1 MAILLFVLGI
11 LSMVFLTVMLIFYY
25 DFMSEFS
32 PNEIKYKISFKQ
44 FYEWYQ
50 QNKNSLSMYYEAIG
64 FYHRDNYCYDI
75 ELYLDTCNIYG
86 NYYYFSFFDFVQ
98 YVLFITWNVFFDK
111 YSIDKSKFVDKTK
124 EENPLMRNTK

>member
-1 MAILLFVLGI
+1 MTILLFVLGI

-50 QNKNSLSMYYEAIG
+50 KNKDCLSVSDATVG
-64 FYHRDNYCYDI
+64 FYHSDKYYYDI
-75 ELYLDTCNIYG
+75 ELYLDTCKIFDE
-86 NYYYFSFFDFVQ
+86 YYYFSFFDFVQ
-98 YVLFITWNVFFDK
+98 YVLFISWNVFFDK

-124 EENPLMRNTK
+124 GENPLMRNTK

>member
-1 MAILLFVLGI
+1 MTLLLFVLGI

-32 PNEIKYKISFKQ
+32 SSEFKYKISFKQ

-50 QNKNSLSMYYEAIG
+50 KNKDCLSTYYEAIG

-98 YVLFITWNVFFDK
+98 YVLFISWNVFFDK

-124 EENPLMRNTK
+124 GENPLMRNTK

>member
-1 MAILLFVLGI
+1 MIFLFIVLGI
-11 LSMVFLTVMLIFYY
+11 LSICFLFVMLVFYY

-98 YVLFITWNVFFDK
+98 YVLFISWNVFFDK

-124 EENPLMRNTK
+124 GENPLMRNTK